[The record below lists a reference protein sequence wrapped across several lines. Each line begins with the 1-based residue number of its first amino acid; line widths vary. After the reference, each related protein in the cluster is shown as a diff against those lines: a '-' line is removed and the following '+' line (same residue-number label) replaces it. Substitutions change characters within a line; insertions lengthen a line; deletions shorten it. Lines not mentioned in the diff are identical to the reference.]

1 MEDNSDTVNLQLR
14 VGNNIFKATVSSNAV
29 AEILMHK
36 EKSQIIELIRQG
48 TPDSMVVGKFKEKVE
63 IMSVTSIR
71 MTTEENNPDNIMEVE
86 VC

>member
-1 MEDNSDTVNLQLR
+1 
-14 VGNNIFKATVSSNAV
+14 
-29 AEILMHK
+29 MHK